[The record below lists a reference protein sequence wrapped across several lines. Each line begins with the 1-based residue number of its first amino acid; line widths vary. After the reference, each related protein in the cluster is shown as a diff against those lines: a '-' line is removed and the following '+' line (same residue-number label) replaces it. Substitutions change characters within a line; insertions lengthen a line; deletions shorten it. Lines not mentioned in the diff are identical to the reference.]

1 MTDPIVTTQDYG
13 MRFDVKPSPL
23 LFVNDGRPILT
34 ISPDL
39 VLSLGD
45 GVTVEEAAKGFVE
58 IVNNNLQSRIRELE
72 SKLAACRPSAEAVA
86 ARECWRPIETAP
98 KNGEYILML
107 RGTTVR
113 TARWF
118 DDWMFGESAWGA
130 PGWSY
135 PKDDQPTHWMPMPAP
150 PAGECSK

>member
-1 MTDPIVTTQDYG
+1 MIDPIALAARLARMAPTGDVAEPVEYLEKLGNTMRDAAVTIRQLYD
-13 MRFDVKPSPL
+13 RV
-23 LFVNDGRPILT
+23 
-34 ISPDL
+34 
-39 VLSLGD
+39 
-45 GVTVEEAAKGFVE
+45 
-58 IVNNNLQSRIRELE
+58 RELE
-72 SKLAACRPSAEAVA
+72 FKLAACQPSGEAVA

-150 PAGECSK
+150 PAGEYSK